1 MTKNELISQQTLRL
15 KSIIDSIDQGE
26 VSDQDIVDLKTFV
39 SLFVELMI
47 LSSPEVLKRAAF
59 QVESR
64 HHLRSVDR
72 AKSIGV

>member
-1 MTKNELISQQTLRL
+1 MTKNELISQQTIRL

-26 VSDQDIVDLKTFV
+26 VSDQDIVDLKTFA

-47 LSSPEVLKRAAF
+47 LSSPEVLTRAAF

-72 AKSIGV
+72 ANRIGV